1 MTAGLPEPDVLVLAS
16 SDQTHALTDWFAN
29 VSFASGI
36 PMPDDRLE
44 RERIMKDQ
52 STYIQP
58 SQLCIGLYVH
68 LDLSWMNHPFTFGN
82 FKITSK
88 EQIQKIR
95 ELNLNRIRYDPAR
108 SDYEPLP
115 LAAPVPT
122 LDPAPEI
129 VVEKTPVA
137 KPDTVAE
144 IPPTPRTPQ
153 QRSERL
159 KQLNTVIRICEKAFV
174 QDARTT
180 RELVHNLPTQ
190 PQATIKA
197 ATALVDTLV
206 NSAVTEP
213 DIVLHAVSGNN
224 SSSEDHV
231 HALNVTVLALMLA
244 KSLDMTDAYA
254 RELGMAALF
263 HDVSKSEIPRHK
275 TFIDQHCENSARMAR
290 EAGLADGVVRV
301 IMQHHEHVDG
311 TGFPKH
317 LVAAQIDPLAKVLA
331 IVNAYDNLCNPFN
344 PLTAMTPYEA
354 LAHMYATD
362 HNKYDATILKL
373 LIKMLGVYPPG
384 SVVQLSNGIYGIVMT
399 VNPQKPLLP
408 LVRIHHPSV
417 SRETPVVIDLSE
429 ENGLSIKKCMRPSQ
443 LPKEVYDYLRPCK
456 HVSYYF
462 MDKKLVD
469 QPLPGIVTANAPPAT
484 ESSILAQA
492 RQA

>member
-1 MTAGLPEPDVLVLAS
+1 MTAGLPES
-16 SDQTHALTDWFAN
+16 GLTPCFVRPHSYLDRLIADDFIRIWHR
-29 VSFASGI
+29 
-36 PMPDDRLE
+36 MPDDRLE

-52 STYIQP
+52 SHYIHP
-58 SQLCIGLYVH
+58 RQLCIGLYVH
-68 LDLSWMNHPFTFGN
+68 LDLSWMSHPFTFGN

-88 EQIQKIR
+88 EQLQKIR
-95 ELNLNRIRYDPAR
+95 ELNLNRIRYDPTR

-115 LAAPVPT
+115 LPTPVKAAAPT
-122 LDPAPEI
+122 PEV
-129 VVEKTPVA
+129 VVEETPA
-137 KPDTVAE
+137 IQPEAMAE
-144 IPPTPRTPQ
+144 TPRPPRTPQ

-159 KQLNTVIRICEKAFV
+159 KQLNTVIRICEKTFV
-174 QDARTT
+174 QDARTA
-180 RELVHNLPTQ
+180 RELVRNLTSQ
-190 PQATIKA
+190 PHTTVKA
-197 ATALVDTLV
+197 AESLVDTLV

-224 SSSEDHV
+224 SGAEDHV

-244 KSLDMTDAYA
+244 KSLDMTNAYA

-263 HDVSKSEIPRHK
+263 HDVSKNEIPRHK
-275 TFIDQHCENSARMAR
+275 SFIDQHCENSARIAK
-290 EAGLADGVVRV
+290 EAGLSDGVVRV

-317 LVAAQIDPLAKVLA
+317 LVASQIDPLAKVLA

-362 HNKYDATILKL
+362 HNKYDATVLKM

-384 SVVQLSNGIYGIVMT
+384 SVVQLSNGAYGIVMT

-408 LVRIHHPSV
+408 LVRIHHASV

-429 ENGLSIKKCMRPSQ
+429 ENNLSIKRCLRPSQ
-443 LPKEVYDYLRPCK
+443 LPKDVYDYLRPCK

-469 QPLPGIVTANAPPAT
+469 QPLPGMVSANIPPAA
-484 ESSILAQA
+484 EVIMPAQA
-492 RQA
+492 QA

>member
-1 MTAGLPEPDVLVLAS
+1 MTD
-16 SDQTHALTDWFAN
+16 H
-29 VSFASGI
+29 
-36 PMPDDRLE
+36 
-44 RERIMKDQ
+44 
-52 STYIQP
+52 YIHP

-82 FKITSK
+82 FKITNK

-95 ELNLNRIRYDPAR
+95 ELNLDKVRYDPSR

-115 LAAPVPT
+115 LNVPVQAAKPEPEAPIKSASIKVP
-122 LDPAPEI
+122 EQ
-129 VVEKTPVA
+129 VVEAPR
-137 KPDTVAE
+137 P
-144 IPPTPRTPQ
+144 PRTPQ

-159 KQLNTVIRICEKAFV
+159 KQLNTVIRSCEKAFV
-174 QDARTT
+174 LDAHMARDLVRNLASQPEST
-180 RELVHNLPTQ
+180 R
-190 PQATIKA
+190 K
-197 ATALVDTLV
+197 TAEAMVNNLV
-206 NSAVTEP
+206 NSAITES
-213 DIVLHAVSGNN
+213 DVVLHAISGNN
-224 SSSEDHV
+224 SASDDYV
-231 HALNVTVLALMLA
+231 HALNVTVLSLMLA

-263 HDVSKSEIPRHK
+263 HDVSKNEIPRHK
-275 TFIDQHCENSARMAR
+275 SFIDQHCENSARMAKD
-290 EAGLADGVVRV
+290 AGLSDSAVRV

-384 SVVQLSNGIYGIVMT
+384 SVVQLSNGTYGIVMT

-417 SRETPVVIDLSE
+417 ARETPVVIDLSE
-429 ENGLSIKKCMRPSQ
+429 ENNIGIKRCLRPSQ
-443 LPKEVYDYLRPCK
+443 LPKDIFEYLRPCK

-462 MDKKLVD
+462 MDKKQMD
-469 QPLPGIVTANAPPAT
+469 QPLSGTIPAAAQQQQSAPPMMA
-484 ESSILAQA
+484 AQA
-492 RQA
+492 Q